1 MEIHHILEQINCW
14 CRFSVGSSFWL
25 AIWERTA
32 HAASTYSRRLDH
44 ANCSDNH
51 ENQQSWWNQG
61 HPEDHFRLC
70 SFVVYF
76 HYWRWHVSSLSDP
89 CSENKNFGIL
99 DALELQKCRK
109 EERKTTLILPPAWI
123 MVLLH
128 FQVSLY
134 VTLKWAWC
142 GLEDP
147 QQPQPPF
154 KGEHLERARTS
165 GPVPISSKG
174 KAPWCPHGWLKISA
188 FNPIPPLWLGIGG
201 RGPLG
206 IKF

>member
-109 EERKTTLILPPAWI
+109 EEKKDDFNITAC
-123 MVLLH
+123 MNYGVAS
-128 FQVSLY
+128 F
-134 VTLKWAWC
+134 
-142 GLEDP
+142 
-147 QQPQPPF
+147 
-154 KGEHLERARTS
+154 
-165 GPVPISSKG
+165 SSKSI
-174 KAPWCPHGWLKISA
+174 C
-188 FNPIPPLWLGIGG
+188 NPKMSMMWI
-201 RGPLG
+201 RGPPTTTASFQRWTPWTGEDKRASTYLIQG
-206 IKF
+206 QSPMVPTWLVENFRF